1 MTRKYN
7 AYKIIHDTGNG
18 SWVCKFELL
27 NDLIDHCNSGR
38 NIRKTCDLHFYTW
51 VEEKENYRNRHEFH
65 LMGSVCG
72 HNPKDSQ
79 IQKEDWEDEIRSDSS
94 SDSVGAEPT

>member
-7 AYKIIHDTGNG
+7 AFKIIHASGNG
-18 SWVCKFELL
+18 SWVCKFEVL
-27 NDLIDHCNSGR
+27 NDLIDHCNSAK
-38 NIRKTCDLHFYTW
+38 NIRKTCDLHFYSW
-51 VEEKENYRNRHEFH
+51 NEEPHGYRHE
-65 LMGSVCG
+65 LQYMGSVCG